1 MSLTLNSDNF
11 TNDIFSSSASSLLP
25 PPIPTTRLHL
35 WSYCRCY
42 LLPPSMEGRRDNFT
56 SHLLHQLVQHSAPNM
71 SKPKKFIRFF
81 KIFVR
86 LKMLASPTT
95 VKYKKRAS
103 QCSGGHSCAQRYDS
117 CEDRGRN
124 NLYDWIPS
132 SPNVFPSS
140 PTWGA
145 HSSKCLF
152 RKIKLWGRRRNWGS
166 LWKFGHAGGGVSCKN

>member
-1 MSLTLNSDNF
+1 M
-11 TNDIFSSSASSLLP
+11 IFFLSSASSLLP

>member
-1 MSLTLNSDNF
+1 MIFFSFLLRPSCPLPSLRPDYICGVTADAIWSLPLWKGDGTISHCIFF
-11 TNDIFSSSASSLLP
+11 TNTLHQIWANIKSSSDFLSFLFA
-25 PPIPTTRLHL
+25 
-35 WSYCRCY
+35 W
-42 LLPPSMEGRRDNFT
+42 
-56 SHLLHQLVQHSAPNM
+56 
-71 SKPKKFIRFF
+71 
-81 KIFVR
+81 KI
-86 LKMLASPTT
+86 LASPTT